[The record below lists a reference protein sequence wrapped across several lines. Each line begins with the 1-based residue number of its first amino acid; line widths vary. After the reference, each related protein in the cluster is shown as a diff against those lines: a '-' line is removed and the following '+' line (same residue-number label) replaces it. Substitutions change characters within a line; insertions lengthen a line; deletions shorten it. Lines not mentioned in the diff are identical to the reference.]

1 MILENLKMA
10 VESIKS
16 NRMRSFLTMLGIII
30 GIMAVIIILSAGTG
44 AQNSL
49 MAYYEEIGS
58 TTINMMT
65 TGHADLGDYFTDE
78 DIAAL
83 GELPGVTAVTPL
95 VNSYGTVEYGRHSN
109 FGYIYGCAPGFRAIQ
124 GVKMVSG
131 RFFNEDEYN
140 SERKVL
146 VLDEPTALRFFGS
159 TDVAGLEV
167 DIYSYA
173 KDHVINTR
181 AKIVGV
187 CKNPNAT
194 LFYEG
199 MSSMMY
205 MPCPLVNRLFYE
217 GDMTIGDVYLKVA
230 DPQEKDAI
238 AATALSAIEARHN
251 ARGREAYTVQDMM
264 ADVDQMNQMIGMI
277 QTFVAA
283 VAAISLLVGGIG
295 VMNIMLVSVSERTRE
310 IGIRKSLGA
319 KTGVILQQFLTE
331 AAILSLFGGMIG
343 LGLGYLGSFGI
354 CALVGVEPAFDLG
367 TILATMAFS
376 AGVGI
381 FFGIYPAR
389 KAAKMSPIEA
399 LRHT

>member
-44 AQNSL
+44 AKNSM

-205 MPCPLVNRLFYE
+205 MPCTLVNRLFYE

-295 VMNIMLVSVSERTRE
+295 AVSYTH
-310 IGIRKSLGA
+310 
-319 KTGVILQQFLTE
+319 LT
-331 AAILSLFGGMIG
+331 L
-343 LGLGYLGSFGI
+343 
-354 CALVGVEPAFDLG
+354 P
-367 TILATMAFS
+367 TIYA
-376 AGVGI
+376 V
-381 FFGIYPAR
+381 
-389 KAAKMSPIEA
+389 
-399 LRHT
+399 

>member
-44 AQNSL
+44 AKNSM

-205 MPCPLVNRLFYE
+205 MPCTLVNRLFYE

-295 VMNIMLVSVSERTRE
+295 VMNIMLFSVSERTRE

>member
-1 MILENLKMA
+1 M
-10 VESIKS
+10 
-16 NRMRSFLTMLGIII
+16 
-30 GIMAVIIILSAGTG
+30 
-44 AQNSL
+44 
-49 MAYYEEIGS
+49 
-58 TTINMMT
+58 
-65 TGHADLGDYFTDE
+65 
-78 DIAAL
+78 
-83 GELPGVTAVTPL
+83 
-95 VNSYGTVEYGRHSN
+95 
-109 FGYIYGCAPGFRAIQ
+109 
-124 GVKMVSG
+124 
-131 RFFNEDEYN
+131 
-140 SERKVL
+140 
-146 VLDEPTALRFFGS
+146 LDEPTALRFFGS

-205 MPCPLVNRLFYE
+205 MPCTLVNRLFYE

>member
-44 AQNSL
+44 AKNSM

-205 MPCPLVNRLFYE
+205 MPCTLVNRLFYE

-343 LGLGYLGSFGI
+343 LGLGDLGSFGI